1 MIRLTVVIG
10 GILAILGVVG
20 YIATAATSLT
30 ALIPSAVGV
39 LLLVCAT
46 VAARRPANHRHAM
59 HTALVI
65 ALIAALA
72 SLRNVARLG
81 DLLAGTATNP
91 AAVLLSTIMFVLLA
105 GYIAAGVRSFVATRR
120 ISS

>member
-1 MIRLTVVIG
+1 
-10 GILAILGVVG
+10 
-20 YIATAATSLT
+20 
-30 ALIPSAVGV
+30 
-39 LLLVCAT
+39 
-46 VAARRPANHRHAM
+46 M

-81 DLLAGTATNP
+81 DLLAGTAMNP

-105 GYIAAGVRSFVATRR
+105 GYIAAGVRSFVAARR

>member
-1 MIRLTVVIG
+1 MGVSRTRSRHATGHARARDRRSSAWHHGAMIRLTVVIG

-59 HTALVI
+59 HTA
-65 ALIAALA
+65 
-72 SLRNVARLG
+72 S
-81 DLLAGTATNP
+81 
-91 AAVLLSTIMFVLLA
+91 
-105 GYIAAGVRSFVATRR
+105 VRVTRP
-120 ISS
+120 